1 MGERCHRSHPK
12 GSWVELSQV
21 IEEERRDTHLSKRYM
36 PIGTIK
42 VVTTYYERCISHLKF
57 MKLMTPYPSYQH
69 ERENDV
75 IGPYILVSAR

>member
-1 MGERCHRSHPK
+1 
-12 GSWVELSQV
+12 
-21 IEEERRDTHLSKRYM
+21 M